1 MKGKLEESEN
11 VNREIELRIMKEIAM
26 EGGEESIRERYKGLK
41 LGASNLG
48 QEEPLKYNCPLTKN

>member
-26 EGGEESIRERYKGLK
+26 EGGEESIRERYKGMK
-41 LGASNLG
+41 LGAASLG
-48 QEEPLKYNCPLTKN
+48 